1 MKGGGY
7 QVITEKN
14 GQKRFSNGKDGSGIH
29 NESGEADVQL
39 IRSLHPGQSDNDI
52 IQNSIKNEDSYGW
65 LRNIS
70 DKSLLASKE
79 TPMEKQFRTLNTD
92 QQNKVIEATHQAI
105 NTRLNDSKFPYELID
120 KDSQE
125 YKALVASGKNPSRWK
140 LKDGIVSDDKSHGHK
155 LAIDQLHKTLDNFKS
170 IQSDIEEEERRKEF
184 EKRKKEAEERRK
196 QAEAGIKAA
205 KKERDAKNQGLKRFN
220 TKVQSKYLEPLSN
233 IVKNQNKLDKLTKK
247 QKLEKAG
254 LNLEIH
260 TDKMNAKTFYD
271 DLQSDTKV
279 RDNVTPNV
287 RREEFQK
294 KINELPVLHK
304 KLHDEIIST
313 SKEEYNGRLKE
324 LERNYNNLVTQ
335 RKEYK
340 QERKKDKAE
349 NRMLERAAAA
359 AEKQRQVYEEE
370 MEQKEKEMEQKEKE
384 KKVNRKFIQLTDFI
398 NEEVILS
405 INNVAKYCTQS
416 ELKKIDN
423 LLDKANAIIYK
434 KGPIT
439 TQDLDELE
447 KIIFQD
453 LPKVVPTD
461 KDVNDRIQKAFLF
474 QKTLDKGLKYIEDTI
489 NPAREKGL
497 FSKKELEQIQNVE
510 EKIANQAEK
519 ISSDFSAITGPESI
533 GLMKLVTKDLIQNTN
548 TILESKT
555 SSVDATLATEG
566 EERTKKAGKTRR
578 KKNYK
583 IKTKKHKKKKSKTKR
598 VRKHHKKRRTKRR
611 L

>member
-14 GQKRFSNGKDGSGIH
+14 GEKRFSNGKDGAGIH

-79 TPMEKQFRTLNTD
+79 TPVEKQFRSLNTD
-92 QQNKVIEATHQAI
+92 EQKKVIEATHQAI
-105 NTRLNDSKFPYELID
+105 DTRLNDSKFPYELID

-170 IQSDIEEEERRKEF
+170 IQSDIKEEERIKEL

-196 QAEAGIKAA
+196 EAEAGIQAA

-220 TKVQSKYLEPLSN
+220 NQVQSKYLEPLSN
-233 IVKNQNKLDKLTKK
+233 IVKNQNKLEELTKK

-287 RREEFQK
+287 RHEEFQK
-294 KINELPVLHK
+294 KVNGLPVPHK
-304 KLHDEIIST
+304 KLHDEIITT
-313 SKEEYNGRLKE
+313 SEEEY
-324 LERNYNNLVTQ
+324 
-335 RKEYK
+335 
-340 QERKKDKAE
+340 
-349 NRMLERAAAA
+349 
-359 AEKQRQVYEEE
+359 
-370 MEQKEKEMEQKEKE
+370 
-384 KKVNRKFIQLTDFI
+384 
-398 NEEVILS
+398 
-405 INNVAKYCTQS
+405 
-416 ELKKIDN
+416 
-423 LLDKANAIIYK
+423 
-434 KGPIT
+434 
-439 TQDLDELE
+439 
-447 KIIFQD
+447 
-453 LPKVVPTD
+453 
-461 KDVNDRIQKAFLF
+461 
-474 QKTLDKGLKYIEDTI
+474 
-489 NPAREKGL
+489 
-497 FSKKELEQIQNVE
+497 
-510 EKIANQAEK
+510 
-519 ISSDFSAITGPESI
+519 
-533 GLMKLVTKDLIQNTN
+533 
-548 TILESKT
+548 
-555 SSVDATLATEG
+555 
-566 EERTKKAGKTRR
+566 
-578 KKNYK
+578 
-583 IKTKKHKKKKSKTKR
+583 KKKKKTI
-598 VRKHHKKRRTKRR
+598 TK
-611 L
+611 

>member
-14 GQKRFSNGKDGSGIH
+14 GQKRFSNGRDGPGIH
-29 NESGEADVQL
+29 NESGEADVQI

-52 IQNSIKNEDSYGW
+52 IQNSIKNQDTYGW

-70 DKSLLASKE
+70 DKSLFASKE

-105 NTRLNDSKFPYELID
+105 DTRLNDSKFPYELMD

-125 YKALVASGKNPSRWK
+125 YKGLVASGKNPSRWK
-140 LKDGIVSDDKSHGHK
+140 IKDGIVSDDKSHGHR

-170 IQSDIEEEERRKEF
+170 IQSEINEEKRIKEF

-196 QAEAGIKAA
+196 AVEAGVQAA
-205 KKERDAKNQGLKRFN
+205 KKERDAKNQGLKRFSN
-220 TKVQSKYLEPLSN
+220 QVESKYLEPLSN
-233 IVKNQNKLDKLTKK
+233 IVKNQNKLDRLTKK
-247 QKLEKAG
+247 QKLEKAS

-260 TDKMNAKTFYD
+260 TDKMKAKTFYD
-271 DLQSDTKV
+271 VLQSDTRV

-287 RREEFQK
+287 RRVEFQK
-294 KINELPVLHK
+294 KVNGLPVPHK
-304 KLHDEIIST
+304 ELHDEIISN
-313 SKEEYNGRLKE
+313 SKEEYNRRLKE
-324 LERNYNNLVTQ
+324 LERNYNDLVTQ

-359 AEKQRQVYEEE
+359 AEKQKQVYEEE
-370 MEQKEKEMEQKEKE
+370 MKQKEKEMEQKEKE

-439 TQDLDELE
+439 AQDLDELE

-497 FSKKELEQIQNVE
+497 FSKKELEQIQSVE

-583 IKTKKHKKKKSKTKR
+583 TKTKKHKKKKSKTKR